1 MLKNNFIS
9 TRVDNIKPSPTM
21 EVTSKARE
29 LKAAGNDIIGLGA
42 GEPDFDTPIHIKE
55 AAIKAIKDGKTKYTA
70 VDGIPELKEAIIDKF
85 KKENKIIYKSSE
97 VSVATGGKQI
107 LYNAFQA
114 TVNKGD
120 EIIIPAPYW
129 VSYPDMVILAQGNP
143 VFLET
148 KKENNFKITIDM
160 LEKVINKKTKW
171 IILNSPSNP
180 TGTCY
185 SREELIE
192 IGEFLKKYENIL
204 ILTDDIYEKITYD
217 SFIFSTM
224 AEVLPEL
231 KSRILTVNGVSK
243 AFSMT
248 GWRIGYAGGPE
259 FLIKSMAKIQSQS
272 TSNPTSISQYA
283 ALKALTSSNSFLNEN
298 NTTFLRRRNL
308 ILELINKSNGL
319 ECNKPNGAFYI
330 FPSCEKLIGL
340 RTQEGKI
347 INNSSDFSTYLLE
360 EVGVAV
366 VPGIAFGME
375 NFFRISYAT
384 SDEILKEAGS
394 RIKDA
399 CSRLN

>member
-1 MLKNNFIS
+1 MFKNNFIS

-29 LKAAGNDIIGLGA
+29 LKAAGKDIIGLGA
-42 GEPDFDTPIHIKE
+42 GEPDFDTPSHIKE
-55 AAIKAIKDGKTKYTA
+55 AAIKAIKDGQTKYTA
-70 VDGIPELKEAIIDKF
+70 VDGIPELKKAIINKF
-85 KKENKIIYKSSE
+85 NIENNIVYKNSE

-120 EIIIPAPYW
+120 EIIIPSPYW
-129 VSYPDMVILAQGNP
+129 VSYPDMVILAQGSP
-143 VFLET
+143 VFVAT
-148 KKENNFKITIDM
+148 KKENNFKVTVEM
-160 LEKVINKKTKW
+160 LEKVINEKTKW
-171 IILNSPSNP
+171 VILNSPSNP

-185 SREELIE
+185 SREELEE
-192 IGEFLKKYENIL
+192 IGDFLKKYENIL
-204 ILTDDIYEKITYD
+204 IMTDDIYEKITYEN
-217 SFIFSTM
+217 FIFSTM

-243 AFSMT
+243 AYSMT

-283 ALKALTSSNSFLNEN
+283 ALEALTSSNSFLNEN
-298 NTTFLRRRNL
+298 NAVFLRRRNL
-308 ILELINKSNGL
+308 ILDFINKSNGL

-340 RTQEGKI
+340 RTQAGKI

-360 EVGVAV
+360 EAGVAV

-399 CSRLN
+399 CGRLN

>member
-1 MLKNNFIS
+1 MSIISDNLKK
-9 TRVDNIKPSPTM
+9 IKPSPTIV
-21 EVTSKARE
+21 VTQKARE
-29 LKAAGNDIIGLGA
+29 MRAAGKDVIGLGA
-42 GEPDFDTPIHIKE
+42 GEPDFDTPNNIKN
-55 AAIKAIKDGKTKYTA
+55 AAIKAIRSGDTKYTA
-70 VDGIPELKEAIIDKF
+70 VDGTPALKRAIIKKF
-85 KKENKIIYKSSE
+85 KRENNLNFSLDQIT
-97 VSVATGGKQI
+97 VGTGGKQV
-107 LYNAFQA
+107 LYNTFMA
-114 TVNKGD
+114 TLNKGD
-120 EIIIPAPYW
+120 EVIIPAPFW
-129 VSYPDMVILAQGNP
+129 VSYPDMVLLAGGKP
-143 VFLET
+143 KIIKCTEKEGFKLTPEKLKKAIT
-148 KKENNFKITIDM
+148 KKS
-160 LEKVINKKTKW
+160 KW

-185 SREELIE
+185 SREELKE
-192 IGEFLKKYENIL
+192 IGDFLKKYENIL
-204 ILTDDIYEKITYD
+204 IMTDDIYEKITYEN
-217 SFIFSTM
+217 FIFSTM

-243 AFSMT
+243 AYSMT

-272 TSNPTSISQYA
+272 TSNPTSVSQYA
-283 ALKALTSSNSFLNEN
+283 ALEALTNSNSFLSEN
-298 NTTFLRRRNL
+298 NAVFLRRRNL
-308 ILELINKSNGL
+308 ILDFINKSNGL

-340 RTQEGKI
+340 RTQGGKI

-360 EVGVAV
+360 EAGVAV

-399 CSRLN
+399 CGRLN

>member
-9 TRVDNIKPSPTM
+9 TRVDSIKPSPTI

-29 LKAAGNDIIGLGA
+29 LKAAGKDIIGLGA
-42 GEPDFDTPIHIKE
+42 GEPDFDTPLHIKE
-55 AAIKAIKDGKTKYTA
+55 AAIKAIKDGQTKYTA
-70 VDGIPELKEAIIDKF
+70 VDGIPELKKAIINKF
-85 KKENKIIYKSSE
+85 NKENNIVYKNSE

-107 LYNAFQA
+107 LYNALQA

-120 EIIIPAPYW
+120 EIIIPTPYW

-143 VFLET
+143 VFIAT
-148 KKENNFKITIDM
+148 KKENNFKVTVDM
-160 LEKVINKKTKW
+160 LEKVINEKTKW

-185 SREELIE
+185 SREELKE
-192 IGEFLKKYENIL
+192 IGDFLKKYENIL
-204 ILTDDIYEKITYD
+204 ILTDDIYEKITYEN
-217 SFIFSTM
+217 FVFSTM

-231 KSRILTVNGVSK
+231 KPRVLTVNGVSK
-243 AFSMT
+243 AYSMT

-283 ALKALTSSNSFLNEN
+283 ALEALTSSNNFLNEN
-298 NTTFLRRRNL
+298 NAIFYRRRNL
-308 ILELINKSNGL
+308 ILDLINKSKGL
-319 ECNKPNGAFYI
+319 ECKTPVGAFYI

-340 RTQEGKI
+340 RTQTGRI

-360 EVGVAV
+360 EAGVAV

-394 RIKDA
+394 RIKYA
-399 CSRLN
+399 CGLLN

>member
-1 MLKNNFIS
+1 MFKNNFIS

-29 LKAAGNDIIGLGA
+29 LKAAGKDIIGLGA
-42 GEPDFDTPIHIKE
+42 GEPDFDTPSHIKE
-55 AAIKAIKDGKTKYTA
+55 AAIKAIKDGQTKYTA
-70 VDGIPELKEAIIDKF
+70 VDGIPELKKAIINKF
-85 KKENKIIYKSSE
+85 NIENNIVYKNSE

-143 VFLET
+143 VFIAT
-148 KKENNFKITIDM
+148 KKENNFKVNVDM
-160 LEKVINKKTKW
+160 LKKVINEKTKW

-185 SREELIE
+185 SREELKE
-192 IGEFLKKYENIL
+192 IGDFLKKYENIL
-204 ILTDDIYEKITYD
+204 ILTDDIYEKITYEN
-217 SFIFSTM
+217 FIFSTM

-243 AFSMT
+243 AYSMT

-283 ALKALTSSNSFLNEN
+283 ALEALTSSNSFLNEN
-298 NTTFLRRRNL
+298 NAVFLRRRNL
-308 ILELINKSNGL
+308 ILDFINKSNGL

-340 RTQEGKI
+340 RTQGGKI

-360 EVGVAV
+360 EAGVAV

-399 CSRLN
+399 CGRLN

>member
-1 MLKNNFIS
+1 MLKNSFIS
-9 TRVDNIKPSPTM
+9 TRVDNIKPSPTI

-29 LKAAGNDIIGLGA
+29 LKAAGKDIIGLGA
-42 GEPDFDTPIHIKE
+42 GEPDFDTPLHIKE
-55 AAIKAIKDGKTKYTA
+55 AAIKAIKDGQTKYTA
-70 VDGIPELKEAIIDKF
+70 VDGIPELKKAIINKF
-85 KKENKIIYKSSE
+85 NIENNIVYKNSE
-97 VSVATGGKQI
+97 ISVATGGKQI

-143 VFLET
+143 VFIVT
-148 KKENNFKITIDM
+148 KKENNFKVTIDM
-160 LEKVINKKTKW
+160 LEKVINEKTKW

-185 SREELIE
+185 SRKELKA
-192 IGEFLKKYENIL
+192 IGDFLKKYENIL
-204 ILTDDIYEKITYD
+204 IMTDDIYEKIIYD
-217 SFIFSTM
+217 NFTFSTM

-243 AFSMT
+243 AYSMT

-283 ALKALTSSNSFLNEN
+283 ALEALTSCNSFLNEN
-298 NTTFLRRRNL
+298 NAVFNRRRNL
-308 ILELINKSNGL
+308 ILDLINNSKGL
-319 ECNKPNGAFYI
+319 ECNVPSGAFYI

-340 RTQEGKI
+340 RTQAGKI
-347 INNSSDFSTYLLE
+347 INNSSDFSKYLLE
-360 EVGVAV
+360 EAGVAV
-366 VPGIAFGME
+366 VPGIAFGTE

>member
-1 MLKNNFIS
+1 MFKNNFIS

-29 LKAAGNDIIGLGA
+29 LKAAGKDIIGLGA
-42 GEPDFDTPIHIKE
+42 GEPDFDTPSHIKE
-55 AAIKAIKDGKTKYTA
+55 AAIKAIKDGQTKYTA
-70 VDGIPELKEAIIDKF
+70 VDGIPELKKAIINKF
-85 KKENKIIYKSSE
+85 NIENNIVYKNSE
-97 VSVATGGKQI
+97 VTVATGGKQI

-120 EIIIPAPYW
+120 EIIIPSPYW
-129 VSYPDMVILAQGNP
+129 VSYPDMVILAQGSP
-143 VFLET
+143 VFVAT
-148 KKENNFKITIDM
+148 KKENNFKVTVEM
-160 LEKVINKKTKW
+160 LEKVINEKTKW
-171 IILNSPSNP
+171 VILNSPSNP

-185 SREELIE
+185 SREELEE
-192 IGEFLKKYENIL
+192 IGDFLKKYENIL
-204 ILTDDIYEKITYD
+204 IMTDDIYEKITYEN
-217 SFIFSTM
+217 FIFSTM

-243 AFSMT
+243 AYSMT

-283 ALKALTSSNSFLNEN
+283 ALEALTSSNSFLNEN
-298 NTTFLRRRNL
+298 NAVFLRRRNL
-308 ILELINKSNGL
+308 ILDFINKSNGL

-340 RTQEGKI
+340 RTQGGKI

-360 EVGVAV
+360 EAGVAV

>member
-1 MLKNNFIS
+1 MC
-9 TRVDNIKPSPTM
+9 RV
-21 EVTSKARE
+21 E
-29 LKAAGNDIIGLGA
+29 
-42 GEPDFDTPIHIKE
+42 
-55 AAIKAIKDGKTKYTA
+55 
-70 VDGIPELKEAIIDKF
+70 PELKKAIINKF
-85 KKENKIIYKSSE
+85 NKENNIIYKNSE

-120 EIIIPAPYW
+120 EVIIPTPYW

-143 VFLET
+143 VFVAT
-148 KKENNFKITIDM
+148 KKENNFKVTLDM
-160 LEKVINKKTKW
+160 LQKVINQKTKW

-185 SREELIE
+185 SREELQE
-192 IGEFLKKYENIL
+192 IGDFLKKYENIL
-204 ILTDDIYEKITYD
+204 IMTDDIYEKITYEN
-217 SFIFSTM
+217 FIFSTM

-243 AFSMT
+243 AYSMT

-283 ALKALTSSNSFLNEN
+283 ALEALTSSNSFLNEN
-298 NTTFLRRRNL
+298 NAVFLRRRNL
-308 ILELINKSNGL
+308 ILDFINKSKGL

-330 FPSCEKLIGL
+330 FPSCEKLIGQ
-340 RTQEGKI
+340 RTQGGKI

-360 EVGVAV
+360 EAGVAV

-384 SDEILKEAGS
+384 SDEILKEAGY

-399 CSRLN
+399 CGRLN